1 MTKTIAQ
8 RVGSALGPLR
18 FLSFTQLPR
27 FLAYRRGRGGRESA
41 FRIKRVPHPMIC
53 RARTT
58 DAITLESVFAAK
70 HHLPPAPLKA
80 DAVILDLGANAG
92 YAAAHFA
99 SLYPSA
105 LILAVELDAG
115 NAALALR
122 NLAPFQNVEVIQ
134 AGVWIE
140 DGEIAYGGE
149 EADAFAIGESGK
161 QTAPGLRIETILD
174 RRGIIMADYVKMDI
188 EGAEWPMFQDAAW
201 LDRIGSISVEIHRR
215 EWFEPIRKTL
225 EAHGFQ
231 TASSTSHWSSISG
244 IRQ

>member
-1 MTKTIAQ
+1 MKKTFVQ
-8 RVGSALGPLR
+8 RVGGALRPLG
-18 FLSFTQLPR
+18 FLSFTQLPS
-27 FLAYRRGRGGRESA
+27 FLAYRRGRGPRETA
-41 FRIKRVPHPMIC
+41 FRVKRVPHPMIC

-58 DAITLESVFAAK
+58 DAVTLESVFAGK

-80 DAVILDLGANAG
+80 GAVILDLGANAG

-105 LILAVELDAG
+105 RILAVELDSG
-115 NAALALR
+115 NAELARR
-122 NLAPFQNVEVIQ
+122 NLAPFRNVEVIQ

-140 DGEIAYGGE
+140 DGEITYGGE
-149 EADAFAIGESGK
+149 EADAFAIGETGK
-161 QTAPGLRIETILD
+161 QSAPALRIETILD
-174 RRGIIMADYVKMDI
+174 RRGIVMADYVKMDI
-188 EGAEWPMFQDAAW
+188 EGAEWPMFQAAAW

-231 TASSTSHWSSISG
+231 SASSTSHWSSISG
-244 IRQ
+244 IRR